1 MRQFSD
7 DSTYDNSANSTGA
20 FFTGLFAGAVI
31 GAGLGLWFAPKS
43 GVEMREQL
51 TGTAKDMGERMGKT
65 VNDLADRGREYFDR
79 AREVMNTASEQA
91 GNIASEAQKAAGNFA
106 SEAQKAA
113 GNVASAARRG
123 PQPTMNTAGERS

>member
-7 DSTYDNSANSTGA
+7 DSTYDNNGSSTGA
-20 FFTGLFAGAVI
+20 FLTGLFAGAVI

-43 GVEMREQL
+43 GIEMREQL
-51 TGTAKDMGERMGKT
+51 TGTARDMGNRVSKT
-65 VNDLADRGREYFDR
+65 VDDLADRGREYFDL
-79 AREVMNTASEQA
+79 AREVMNTATEQA
-91 GNIASEAQKAAGNFA
+91 GNVA

-123 PQPTMNTAGERS
+123 PQPAMKTAERS

>member
-7 DSTYDNSANSTGA
+7 DSTYDNGSSTGA

-51 TGTAKDMGERMGKT
+51 TGTAKDMGEKVGKT

-79 AREVMNTASEQA
+79 AREVMNTATEQ
-91 GNIASEAQKAAGNFA
+91 AGNFA

-123 PQPTMNTAGERS
+123 PQPTMNTAGADRS